1 VSARLEPSFIMIQ
14 RIRCFAS
21 VVRSPGH
28 VRAAFASQRF
38 LLRVWWGLVL
48 GLHGRAVRSSMTPE
62 EERACIADGFHFY
75 GTLYR
80 LVALTLMIVFL
91 GAVAAGITGFYGQ
104 ALLACAAGYLWITAN
119 LATDGARLYRARAA
133 EGRPLLVTFL
143 FFVTA
148 FLVGFVATASVVT
161 HQHGLLPDPMNVLL
175 FALFLAFGIGSYV
188 IELLFLLGP
197 TATGATAGIVGDA

>member
-1 VSARLEPSFIMIQ
+1 MPAHPETPSIQTQ

-38 LLRVWWGLVL
+38 PLRTWWGLIL
-48 GLHGRAVRSSMTPE
+48 RLHGRAARNSTMTPE

-80 LVALTLMIVFL
+80 LVAVMLMVVFV
-91 GAVAAGITGFYGQ
+91 GAVAAGISGFHGQ

-119 LATDGARLYRARAA
+119 LATDGARLYRASGA

-148 FLVGFVATASVVT
+148 FLVGFIATASAVA
-161 HQHGLLPDPMNVLL
+161 HQHGLLPDPVNVLL
-175 FALFLAFGIGSYV
+175 FALFLAFGVGSYL

-197 TATGATAGIVGDA
+197 TGVTAGTARGA